1 MVVEIQK
8 IGILYF
14 LFPNSLKS
22 ILFIGI
28 CSAFFSCTPIYN
40 DRLPDPKIQAGIA
53 KVEGKLSIITLKK
66 GNQHR
71 F

>member
-1 MVVEIQK
+1 MKLFNKWLLKFKKSGFCI
-8 IGILYF
+8 

-53 KVEGKLSIITLKK
+53 KVEG
-66 GNQHR
+66 
-71 F
+71 